1 MHPYFYRDG
10 RDFLVELCNSV
21 QAFLES
27 KDKFLVINMPPR
39 HGKSYTAKNTT
50 EWMFGRNP
58 NLKVM
63 TASYNER
70 LSTNFAKQ
78 VRDTID
84 TEKVGNRLVYRDIFP
99 KTKIKK
105 GDAMSSMWALDGNNE
120 KNYLATSPSGTC
132 TGFGANVI
140 LIDDILKNA
149 EESYN
154 EVILE
159 KCWDWFNNTLLQRL
173 EGDDWKVI
181 LIMTRWAKDDLAGK
195 ILDNF
200 DNVKLIKYKAL
211 QDDGTMLCKRIL
223 DKENYDI
230 KTKEMNLDIVQ
241 ANYQQEPIDVRGRLY
256 GEFKE
261 WDSLPKY
268 NKVYNQTDTADTG
281 RDYLCS
287 INYIVY
293 EKEAYILDVIYT
305 DKPMEIT
312 EEETAKMLLDFEV
325 NESIIESNNGGRGF
339 ARNVERILRE
349 KHGTN
354 KTVIKAVPQTK
365 NKESR
370 ILTSSGWVN
379 NHIYMP
385 QGWKFRYPEFYR
397 AIFNYQKK
405 AKNAHDDAPD
415 VLASIYEKI
424 TGKFEPKILSKGDL
438 GFY

>member
-10 RDFLVELCNSV
+10 RDFLVELCDSIQV
-21 QAFLES
+21 FLES

-58 NLKVM
+58 QLKVM

-84 TEKVGNRLVYRDIFP
+84 TEKVGNQLVYRDIFP
-99 KTKIKK
+99 NTKIKK

-154 EVILE
+154 EATLE

-181 LIMTRWAKDDLAGK
+181 LIMTRWAKYDLAGK

-241 ANYQQEPIDVRGRLY
+241 ANYQQEPIDVGGRLY

-268 NKVYNQTDTADTG
+268 RKVYNQTDTADTG

-293 EKEAYILDVIYT
+293 DKEAYILDVLYT

-312 EEETAKMLLDFEV
+312 EVETAKMLSNSEV
-325 NESIIESNNGGRGF
+325 NEAIIESNNGGRGF

-349 KHGTN
+349 KYDTN
-354 KTVIKAVPQTK
+354 KTIIKAIPQTK

-370 ILTSSGWVN
+370 ILISSGWVN

-385 QGWKFRYPEFYR
+385 KGWKFRYPEFYR

-415 VLASIYEKI
+415 VLASIFEKI